1 VRFNKGFATTSAVLM
16 IVLVVAIV
24 AVVMLVSS
32 QSTGGGVYGG
42 ALKNVEYPY
51 FEGRHYGASGDYAE
65 GYYTGVPQRSYEQAP
80 RQIPSGSRYQEPQ
93 YIERQRSSQ
102 FYGE

>member
-1 VRFNKGFATTSAVLM
+1 MINKKGVAAIS
-16 IVLVVAIV
+16 IVVIVMVVAVFALI
-24 AVVMLVSS
+24 MFF
-32 QSTGGGVYGG
+32 QGGTGKGVYGG
-42 ALKNVEYPY
+42 ALKYKEYPY

-65 GYYTGVPQRSYEQAP
+65 GYYTGVPQRTQEQAP

-93 YIERQRSSQ
+93 YIERQRSSP

>member
-1 VRFNKGFATTSAVLM
+1 MKKELSTLAAVSL

-32 QSTGGGVYGG
+32 QKTGQGVYGG
-42 ALKNVEYPY
+42 ALQYKEYPY
-51 FEGRHYGASGDYAE
+51 FEGRHYGAYGDQAE
-65 GYYTGVPQRSYEQAP
+65 GYYTGVPQRSYERAP

-93 YIERQRSSQ
+93 YIERQRSSP